1 MSPSPTNGEMTPPKK
16 NGQNPST
23 AEAEPAYSLPSFIA
37 SDEAVGKIKPVK
49 SKSKKKA
56 MITPI
61 TSNLEQS
68 MSATKMLANKVP
80 KSPVFSA
87 LRSFIRLASL
97 APMTM
102 ARPFAPKQKP

>member
-1 MSPSPTNGEMTPPKK
+1 
-16 NGQNPST
+16 
-23 AEAEPAYSLPSFIA
+23 
-37 SDEAVGKIKPVK
+37 
-49 SKSKKKA
+49 
-56 MITPI
+56 MITQI
-61 TSNLEQS
+61 TSNLVQS